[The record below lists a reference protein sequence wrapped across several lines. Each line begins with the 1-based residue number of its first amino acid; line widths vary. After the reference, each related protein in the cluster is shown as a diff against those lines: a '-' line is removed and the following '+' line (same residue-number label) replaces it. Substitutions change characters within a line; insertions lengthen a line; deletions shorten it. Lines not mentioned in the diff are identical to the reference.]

1 MEVSPERIRRISPEQ
16 LMALGLNDLA
26 YLKPVEIDG
35 NPAIAVFSA
44 DGRQIAIMPDRR
56 QAAAMAWQNGLAPVT
71 LQ

>member
-1 MEVSPERIRRISPEQ
+1 
-16 LMALGLNDLA
+16 MALGLNDLA

-35 NPAIAVFSA
+35 HPAIAIFAA